1 MRVLKHFLWNRQ
13 QFFPNFLL
21 NHILCRRH
29 FRYTHTFIFNHPFET
44 KSGNPFHLPSPRK
57 SSGYWD
63 LPRPTTS
70 RFKICFTFDSLFF
83 IPAGPWQMP
92 RACRARVPFFMYVL
106 FCMGRN
112 EPLWVRVFEHG
123 MLQLLC
129 TVLQQHSVIGS
140 FPIANGG
147 CNSTSERLKL
157 WKWAVHQN
165 SGENICW
172 CRL

>member
-1 MRVLKHFLWNRQ
+1 MEIYIPSSKNLFSVAEIFGISTRILSFLTTLLK
-13 QFFPNFLL
+13 PKA
-21 NHILCRRH
+21 
-29 FRYTHTFIFNHPFET
+29 ET
-44 KSGNPFHLPSPRK
+44 LSTYPSPRK

-129 TVLQQHSVIGS
+129 TVLQQQHSVIGS